1 MLFRAGLWYTRR
13 LMVDDEDFA
22 ALFEQSGGAKAG
34 GRKLSPGDVVQATV
48 VQIGRHAVFLDVGTR
63 SEGEIDRHQL
73 EDEQGRLTVKV
84 GDRLRL
90 TVAKGGD
97 KPTLVTRFGAAGGVA
112 DLELALESGAPV
124 SGTVTKAVK
133 GGLEVSIGKTRA
145 FCPASQVHISYTP
158 DISIYEGQTL
168 DFKVIEVRDNGRS
181 VVVSRKALLQEQ
193 RAVAGRELLANLSE
207 GAIVEGTVQTIQPYG
222 AFVDL
227 GGAEGLIHIS
237 ELGHGR
243 VEQVGDVVSVGETVR
258 VDVSAPWQEGSVL
271 LLLDRGGIKRIWPL
285 ELKQGAA
292 AVDVEIEDT
301 WIPGASFHVVAVKPG
316 DNNKVLPDVRRD
328 STSLSIGNETRTL
341 AVAVEVPQEAQ
352 TGQTIPI
359 TVRARDRQDRPVT
372 GHVSVWAVDEAVLA
386 LSPMRMPDFV
396 ATFVVGFAAHIDLGH
411 GYGALLLP
419 FVPRP
424 DPYTPTPFDMNWT
437 DGESL
442 GLGNLGLIG
451 HGAGGGGYGSGYGS
465 GMGSKSSRG
474 PAMPAARSNFSSAPI
489 FIGDAELGKD
499 GVARLEGTLPDNL
512 TTFRLT
518 AVVSAPLPGQ
528 SPSKSKSK
536 TAKTVEGRFGSGDAR
551 VRVTKPL
558 V

>member
-1 MLFRAGLWYTRR
+1 
-13 LMVDDEDFA
+13 MVDDEDFA

-97 KPTLVTRFGAAGGVA
+97 KPTLVTRFGAAGGVE

-258 VDVSAPWQEGSVL
+258 VKVLSIDQPEGPNQVPRISLSLRQASQGPEGS
-271 LLLDRGGIKRIWPL
+271 
-285 ELKQGAA
+285 AA
-292 AVDVEIEDT
+292 SSAREDEKAVVDAEVVKVEAFGVFIET
-301 WIPGASFHVVAVKPG
+301 A
-316 DNNKVLPDVRRD
+316 
-328 STSLSIGNETRTL
+328 
-341 AVAVEVPQEAQ
+341 
-352 TGQTIPI
+352 
-359 TVRARDRQDRPVT
+359 
-372 GHVSVWAVDEAVLA
+372 
-386 LSPMRMPDFV
+386 
-396 ATFVVGFAAHIDLGH
+396 
-411 GYGALLLP
+411 
-419 FVPRP
+419 
-424 DPYTPTPFDMNWT
+424 
-437 DGESL
+437 
-442 GLGNLGLIG
+442 
-451 HGAGGGGYGSGYGS
+451 AGGGIVPTRELDLPPGGDPRRAFPVGKQVRVVPIGNDDK
-465 GMGSKSSRG
+465 GR
-474 PAMPAARSNFSSAPI
+474 ARYSMRRVE
-489 FIGDAELGKD
+489 DAEARANYKHFRTEQNKKQKQDLGSFGELLK
-499 GVARLEGTLPDNL
+499 RKL
-512 TTFRLT
+512 T
-518 AVVSAPLPGQ
+518 
-528 SPSKSKSK
+528 
-536 TAKTVEGRFGSGDAR
+536 
-551 VRVTKPL
+551 
-558 V
+558 